1 MDKYS
6 VEIVSKAERE
16 FLNLPEAV
24 KIKIRK
30 QILSLE
36 NNPRPFRHKKLK
48 ETEYYRIRSGDYRV
62 VYSINDKG
70 RTVKVLSIAHRKDVY
85 R

>member
-6 VEIVSKAERE
+6 VEIVPKAEKE
-16 FLNLPEAV
+16 FLKLPESV
-24 KIKIRK
+24 RMKIRK

-36 NNPRPFRHKKLK
+36 NNPRPFGCKKLK
-48 ETEYYRIRSGDYRV
+48 ETEYYRLRRGDYRAI
-62 VYSINDKG
+62 YSIDDNDKI
-70 RTVKVLSIAHRKDVY
+70 VKVLSIAHRKEVY